1 MLNATLIVQIYNFLL
16 LIVVIIVIPVLIFK
30 LLFSRSTSFKN
41 IEKIATELTEIRKLL
56 EEKLK

>member
-1 MLNATLIVQIYNFLL
+1 MLNATLIAQIVNFLV
-16 LIVVIIVIPVLIFK
+16 LIVVIIVLPVLIFK